1 MRRTKEI
8 FGDIDSITIV
18 LYLLLVFFGWINIYA
33 SMYNDDISNSIIGI
47 NTKHGK
53 QLIFIG
59 LSIFI
64 AFVILIIDWK
74 FFNSFAYIFYGFSI
88 ILLILVLIFGSTA
101 GGAKSWFEIGGFK
114 IQPSE
119 FAKFTTA
126 LAFSK
131 ILSSSK
137 KTFLSF
143 RSQVINYTI
152 ILIPTLLIF
161 LQNDLG
167 TSIIFASFILVF
179 FREGLSGYV
188 LLAVL
193 GIALLGFLS
202 IVIDPYILSI
212 TIIVIITSLYFRSSK
227 RVRSLK
233 VSSILLIISHSTILL
248 SSSLYHGIKIPS
260 WVPLLGNN
268 TYGLPPHQVDRIDI
282 FLGKT
287 IDPLGSGYNLLQ
299 SKIAIGSGGLFGKG
313 FLNGTQTRFDFV
325 PEQSTDF
332 IFCTIAE
339 QWGFIGSLLFIT
351 IFTIL
356 LIRIISLAEK
366 QKSKFCRVYGYSV
379 ACILFTH
386 LVVNIGMTI
395 GLMPVA
401 GIPLPFISAGG
412 SSLIS
417 FTILLFTFLNLN
429 SYRRD
434 ILR

>member
-1 MRRTKEI
+1 MRKTKEI
-8 FGDIDSITIV
+8 FGDIDSMTII

-47 NTKHGK
+47 DTKHGK

-64 AFVILIIDWK
+64 AWIILIVDWK
-74 FFNSFAYIFYGFSI
+74 FFNSLAYLFYGLSI
-88 ILLILVLIFGSTA
+88 ILLILVLLFGSTA
-101 GGAKSWFEIGGFK
+101 GGAKSWFEIGNIK

-126 LAFSK
+126 LALSK

-137 KTFLSF
+137 KTFVSLKH
-143 RSQVINYTI
+143 QITNYTI

-167 TSIIFASFILVF
+167 TSLVFSSFILVF

-193 GIALLGFLS
+193 GILLLSFLS
-202 IVIDPYILSI
+202 IVINPYILSC
-212 TIIVIITSLYFRSSK
+212 TIILVISILYFRTSK
-227 RVRSLK
+227 RVRSFK
-233 VSSILLIISHSTILL
+233 ISSILIIISNLTILF
-248 SSSLYHGIKIPS
+248 SSSLYNGVKIPS
-260 WVPLLGNN
+260 WIPLLGNN
-268 TYGLPPHQVDRIDI
+268 TFGLPPHQIDRIDV

-356 LIRIISLAEK
+356 LIRIITLAER

-386 LVVNIGMTI
+386 LVINIGMTI

-429 SYRRD
+429 SYRKN